1 MPTSAYTHTRAHTH
15 TMDDIQHVVNKVVEA
30 CAQQGVDDVS
40 KILAALVART
50 TSMKT
55 QTYLQ
60 WIKC

>member
-1 MPTSAYTHTRAHTH
+1 
-15 TMDDIQHVVNKVVEA
+15 MDDIQHVVNKVVEA